1 MTRSAILPLALALAA
16 AGSVSQAKAQASTP
30 AGTVDTAA
38 AKAGIA
44 ALRTQYATLQKA
56 GDVSGLAGLYTDMA
70 TLDAFG
76 APSMHGRAAVEA
88 GLKAMMATRRYTV
101 AEITP
106 TMTAVRTN
114 EAASEIGTYHDMYEM
129 GGKMNHEWG
138 RYVVG
143 NSKGSDGKWRIN
155 YLMSFPDSTKV
166 DKKH

>member
-1 MTRSAILPLALALAA
+1 MTRSALLPLALALAA
-16 AGSVSQAKAQASTP
+16 AGSVSQAKAQA
-30 AGTVDTAA
+30 AVDTAA
-38 AKAGIA
+38 AKAGIT

-88 GLKAMMATRRYTV
+88 GLKAQMAARKYTV

-129 GGKMNHEWG
+129 GGKLNHEWG

-143 NSKGSDGKWRIN
+143 NSKGSDGQWRIN
-155 YLMSFPDSTKV
+155 YLMTFPDSTKAV
-166 DKKH
+166 KKTM